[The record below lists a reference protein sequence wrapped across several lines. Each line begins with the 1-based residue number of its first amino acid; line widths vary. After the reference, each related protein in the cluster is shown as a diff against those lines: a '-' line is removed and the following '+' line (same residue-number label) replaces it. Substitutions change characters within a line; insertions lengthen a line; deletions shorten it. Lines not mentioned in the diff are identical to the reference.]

1 MKFWKIAL
9 FNDFNVLINI
19 FHALNFFK
27 LLSIYIWLQHWLY
40 IVVNGILKYILDT
53 FLRYIVCYLL
63 DQPYVFHPLSL
74 SIFSL
79 PLSEHIIYL
88 VPAGFGRDHGYM
100 YDVLSN
106 RWAPNKQIIQRNLC
120 LRYFMRCRT

>member
-1 MKFWKIAL
+1 MIATLIVHSCERNFKIH
-9 FNDFNVLINI
+9 FRYV
-19 FHALNFFK
+19 FK
-27 LLSIYIWLQHWLY
+27 I
-40 IVVNGILKYILDT
+40 
-53 FLRYIVCYLL
+53 CYLF

-106 RWAPNKQIIQRNLC
+106 R
-120 LRYFMRCRT
+120 